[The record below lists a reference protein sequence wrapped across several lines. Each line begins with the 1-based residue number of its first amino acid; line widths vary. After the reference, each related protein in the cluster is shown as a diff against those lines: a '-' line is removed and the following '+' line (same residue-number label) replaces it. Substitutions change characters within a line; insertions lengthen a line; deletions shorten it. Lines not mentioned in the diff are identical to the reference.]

1 MRKQHAIHN
10 EETCDFLL
18 SSNKFNDWV
27 VTTAFYSALHFVQHE
42 IFPLTDDGKTYSDL
56 NQFYD
61 KVLKKKNKRLTKHN
75 ATIQLVNSKL
85 SKCSPY
91 YRWLHDACMTARYTN
106 YNVSSN
112 KAKQARDYL
121 KLLRNH
127 LTK

>member
-10 EETCDFLL
+10 EAACDFLL

-27 VTTAFYSALHFVQHE
+27 VTTAFYSALHFVQNE
-42 IFPLTDDGKTYSDL
+42 VFPLTENGKIYPDL
-56 NQFYD
+56 NTYYG
-61 KVLKKKNKRLTKHN
+61 KVLKMKNKRLTKHF

-85 SKCSPY
+85 PKCLAY
-91 YRWLHDACMTARYTN
+91 YRWLHDACMTARYTD

-112 KAKQARDYL
+112 KAQQARDYL
-121 KLLRNH
+121 RILRSY

>member
-10 EETCDFLL
+10 EEACDFLL

-42 IFPLTDDGKTYSDL
+42 IFPFTDGGKTYSDL
-56 NQFYD
+56 NVYYG
-61 KVLKKKNKRLTKHN
+61 KVLKKKNKRLTKHI
-75 ATIQLVNSKL
+75 ATIQLVSSKL
-85 SKCSPY
+85 PKCSPY
-91 YRWLHDACMTARYTN
+91 YRWLHDACMTARYNN
-106 YNVSSN
+106 YNVSSS

-121 KLLRNH
+121 KLLRSH